1 MAVFLDFLS
10 ANEYTLMKNQSKR
23 GRKRTRWFRLKFV
36 VAGREDW
43 LQLQVPDVAR
53 LAGVSEKTVYHWI
66 AGSKT
71 PSPQVMALL
80 EIVAGGVLP
89 WAGWQDW
96 RFEPVTGRLI
106 APNRVSFTPAELEW
120 PAFHKEQVRA
130 LELEKA
136 EYLAEI
142 ATLKAQIAELT
153 AHRVTAFPGAKK
165 NRA

>member
-1 MAVFLDFLS
+1 MTVFLDFLS

-23 GRKRTRWFRLKFV
+23 GRKRTRWFQLKFT

-66 AGSKT
+66 AGSKN

-106 APNRVSFTPAELEW
+106 APNKITFSPAELMW
-120 PAFHKEQVRA
+120 PAFHKEQIKA
-130 LELEKA
+130 LEYQAADLQ
-136 EYLAEI
+136 AEI
-142 ATLKAQIAELT
+142 ATLKAHIAELT
-153 AHRVTAFPGAKK
+153 ADRLVTFPHAKK

>member
-23 GRKRTRWFRLKFV
+23 GRKRTRWFQLKFRIC
-36 VAGREDW
+36 GRDDW

-80 EIVAGGVLP
+80 EIVAGGVMP

-96 RFEPVTGRLI
+96 RFCPVTGRLI
-106 APNRVSFTPAELEW
+106 APNRISFTPAELEW
-120 PAFHKEQVRA
+120 PAFQKEQIRA
-130 LELEKA
+130 LEKDKA
-136 EYLAEI
+136 ELAATV
-142 ATLKAQIAELT
+142 ATLQAQIAELT
-153 AHRVTAFPGAKK
+153 ADRVTPFPRQ
-165 NRA
+165 NRRG

>member
-1 MAVFLDFLS
+1 MTVFLDFLS
-10 ANEYTLMKNQSKR
+10 ANEYTLMKNQSRR
-23 GRKRTRWFRLKFV
+23 GRKRTRWFQLHFR
-36 VAGREDW
+36 VAGRDDW

-66 AGSKT
+66 AGSKN

-89 WAGWQDW
+89 WKGWTDW

-106 APNRVSFTPAELEW
+106 APNGVHFSPSEAMW
-120 PAFHKEQVRA
+120 PAFQKEQIRA
-130 LELEKA
+130 LEADLAAKN
-136 EYLAEI
+136 AEI
-142 ATLKAQIAELT
+142 ATLRAQLAELT
-153 AHRVTAFPGAKK
+153 ADRVAWLPGKK